1 LYEGRKGQIIWR
13 AGNNSGG
20 YWGPSIPS
28 QNQTG
33 PRRDPNA
40 MNMDKG
46 RGGDRTCYM
55 CGKWGHM
62 AKNYWER

>member
-1 LYEGRKGQIIWR
+1 VCSGTPPSAPLQR
-13 AGNNSGG
+13 AENNSGG
-20 YWGPSIPS
+20 YQGPSIPS

-46 RGGDRTCYM
+46 RGEDKTCYV
-55 CGKWGHM
+55 CRK
-62 AKNYWER
+62 